1 MSERGRGRV
10 VNVASDAARVGSSGE
25 AVYALCKGG
34 LIAFSKTIARE
45 LARKLLYTKADGIAT
60 ITINR
65 PKQFNAFTA
74 NTCEELIHAFKNAD
88 FDKTI
93 GVIVLT
99 GAGDKAFCTGGDQG
113 TQDGG
118 YGGRGVIGL
127 PIEEV
132 QSAIRDCSKPVI
144 ARVNGYAIGG
154 GNVLVTI

>member
-132 QSAIRDCSKPVI
+132 
-144 ARVNGYAIGG
+144 
-154 GNVLVTI
+154 